1 MVKKGYSARRPAQR
15 SSGNV
20 TLTLG
25 VLLTVLFVSIGL
37 CCGGY
42 SLVSKLLNRE
52 VPTPIP
58 PMGQPASLTVA
69 YSPEKVQAFT
79 ALVDRFNE
87 QNITTPE
94 GQRMVVDVVELDPEA
109 MVNAVLDET
118 ATFQAMTPDSALWLG
133 QLDEAWNAKYGTD
146 EQYAAVVGETVRY
159 GISPVVIA
167 MWEGVAR
174 EMGWPERAI
183 GWQDLLTRA
192 QGDPDFSWSHPSTSS
207 ASGMLATLAMFYA
220 GANKTRG
227 LTIADA
233 QDQHTLDYV
242 AALEKTVRYYGE
254 GNEPALIERAL
265 QEGRAFLDAFVVQ
278 EQMVVYYNTHRGSE
292 QERLVAVY
300 PAEGVLWE
308 DHPLALLETRDLT
321 PAQRQTF
328 ASFRDFL
335 LSPESQQFILR
346 LGYRP
351 ASSSISLT
359 GPDSP
364 LTTDNGANPSEPKT
378 ALQVPNA
385 GVVEVVHNVW
395 WYTKRHTNVYL
406 VVDTS
411 GSMRGEKL
419 AQAQEALSIFLD
431 QIKGDVERVGMV
443 QFSSNVY
450 NVLYLDEL
458 GDNRLMLQAAID
470 GLEAGGDTAL
480 LDAISEAF
488 TRLQKEGDTER
499 INAIVAMTD
508 GRENNSGIS
517 LGTLVRQIQRDSTL
531 PVVIFCVAYGD
542 DADLAMLRAIAEPS
556 GGQVLQGDPQ
566 TIRDLYK
573 ILSTYF

>member
-1 MVKKGYSARRPAQR
+1 MVKKGYSAQRPAKR
-15 SSGNV
+15 SSGNA

-25 VLLTVLFVSIGL
+25 VLLVVLFVSIGL

-52 VPTPIP
+52 TPTPSP
-58 PMGQPASLTVA
+58 EQQALLTVA
-69 YSPEKVQAFT
+69 YSPEKELAFT

-87 QNITTPE
+87 QGVTTPE
-94 GQRMVVDVVELDPEA
+94 GQRMVVQVTELDPEA

-118 ATFQAMTPDSALWLG
+118 ASFQAMTPDSTLWLG
-133 QLDEAWNAKYGTD
+133 QLDEAWNTKFGTD
-146 EQYAAVVGETVRY
+146 EQHAAVVGETVRY

-174 EMGWPERAI
+174 EMGWPDRAI
-183 GWQDLLTRA
+183 SWQDLLTRA
-192 QGDPDFSWSHPSTSS
+192 QGDANFRWSHPSTSS

-227 LTIADA
+227 LTIEDA
-233 QDQHTLDYV
+233 QNQDTLDYV

-321 PAQRQTF
+321 SAQRQTF

-335 LSPESQQFILR
+335 LSSESQQFILR
-346 LGYRP
+346 HGYRP
-351 ASSSISLT
+351 ADPSISLT
-359 GPDSP
+359 GPDSL
-364 LTTDNGANPSEPKT
+364 LTGDNGVDAGEPKT

-385 GVVEVVHNVW
+385 AVVKVVHDVW

-419 AQAQEALSIFLD
+419 AQAQEALGIFLE

-443 QFSSNVY
+443 QFSSSVY
-450 NVLYLDEL
+450 NVIYLDEL
-458 GDNRLMLQAAID
+458 GDNRETLQTAIA
-470 GLEAGGDTAL
+470 GLEANGDTAL
-480 LDAISEAF
+480 LDAVSEAF
-488 TRLQKEGDTER
+488 TRLQNEGDSER

-517 LGTLVRQIQRDSTL
+517 LNTLVRRIKRDSTV

-542 DADLAMLRAIAEPS
+542 DADLGMLQAIVEPS
-556 GGQVLQGDPQ
+556 SGQVLQGDPQ